1 MSAPP
6 VMGSSKRRKSRTEG
20 DDGSEDEKNVAQVL
34 SAKTAAMKQWGL
46 QFLNSHGV
54 FDSAMPLDVR
64 NFMDPQ
70 LPVRVRLFN
79 TNRIQKILAHF
90 NKLVMSPAKLL
101 FIDTDEDGKVM
112 PNLQWRKYSNNQA
125 AFTKFFNSST
135 IEQISEELGEPWV
148 IGGYHS
154 SKALS
159 QYSLSN
165 SETDTLRPTF
175 IYRLSQVTCNI
186 APSQTSKLQRMQLA
200 RYLSTVDNTSSQETE
215 GYEAQS
221 PLALVYLWKELYDQG
236 GRPFMRWA
244 GKHTPEFAL
253 FRQQCVAGAEHLEK
267 LLDTSGIASL
277 TPLLKIATLPS
288 GPDQDPDTFHKMFK
302 ILCSFD
308 DREEASGLPLQRFE
322 YIKVVPPLTDREE
335 KAKRWKGR
343 IMKVEDLKEITRMP
357 YHDRLHFIDLVHD
370 TDYVL
375 QSMGRESEEDVQ
387 LSPTVRLYLFLILAM
402 LSSVF
407 SKIF

>member
-1 MSAPP
+1 
-6 VMGSSKRRKSRTEG
+6 
-20 DDGSEDEKNVAQVL
+20 L
-34 SAKTAAMKQWGL
+34 L
-46 QFLNSHGV
+46 
-54 FDSAMPLDVR
+54 
-64 NFMDPQ
+64 
-70 LPVRVRLFN
+70 N

-101 FIDTDEDGKVM
+101 FIDTNEDGNVM
-112 PNLQWRKYSNNQA
+112 PNLNWRKYSNPA
-125 AFTKFFNSST
+125 AFTKFFNTST
-135 IEQISEELGEPWV
+135 KEQITEELGEPWV

-165 SETDTLRPTF
+165 SDADTLRPTF
-175 IYRLSQVTCNI
+175 IYRLSDVTCSN

-215 GYEAQS
+215 GYDAQS

-236 GRPFMRWA
+236 GRPFMRSA

-288 GPDQDPDTFHKMFK
+288 SPGEPEQDTFQKMFK
-302 ILCSFD
+302 ILCTFD
-308 DREEASGLPLQRFE
+308 DREEASGLPLERFD

-357 YHDRLHFIDLVHD
+357 YHDRVNFIDLVHD

-375 QSMGRESEEDVQ
+375 HTMGRESEEDVQ
-387 LSPTVRLYLFLILAM
+387 LSCTVRLYLFLIFAM

-407 SKIF
+407 SQMF